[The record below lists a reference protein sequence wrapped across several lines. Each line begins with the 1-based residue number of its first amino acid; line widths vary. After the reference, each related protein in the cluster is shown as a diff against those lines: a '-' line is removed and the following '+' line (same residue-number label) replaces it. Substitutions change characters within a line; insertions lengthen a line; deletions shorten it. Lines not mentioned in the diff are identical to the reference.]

1 MNSAINVDEVLLRLA
16 RIESKMTR
24 GFEEQGVK
32 VQDDAGWFTVNHDAR
47 EVVVATLGRS
57 VLSIRAAMLRAGC
70 VPEADYALMWRDKR
84 IGSVRV

>member
-1 MNSAINVDEVLLRLA
+1 MSNAISVDEVLVRLA

-32 VQDDAGWFTVNHDAR
+32 VQDDAGWFTVDHVAR

-70 VPEADYALMWRDKR
+70 VLEADYALMWRDKR